1 MSNNK
6 PHNKKSP
13 EGPQQS
19 KRANPEYPWV
29 RGEADVNGRHKL
41 IHADPSKPDESF
53 TEQLNHDGSFEIH
66 ETLKDEKG
74 LTNVLGHH
82 RRSYFQTGSDHYDG
96 NYDHRSFNKSVN
108 VDGEHGIA
116 AKKGIIEG
124 TRGAKTTGY
133 AKGTFDLKGGRGSKN
148 HSFQGNVGDHTN
160 TVEGNQWEYSEK
172 DHAQA
177 VGGSKYT
184 MVGQGDYGIHVQNGN
199 MDTNISGKGQ
209 IVSQQNFSLGSNA
222 EITVSADTKLTLKVG
237 DSKIVIEK
245 SKITITSAEIEF
257 KKN

>member
-1 MSNNK
+1 MAKNK

-82 RRSYFQTGSDHYDG
+82 RRSYFQTGSDH
-96 NYDHRSFNKSVN
+96 
-108 VDGEHGIA
+108 
-116 AKKGIIEG
+116 
-124 TRGAKTTGY
+124 
-133 AKGTFDLKGGRGSKN
+133 
-148 HSFQGNVGDHTN
+148 
-160 TVEGNQWEYSEK
+160 
-172 DHAQA
+172 
-177 VGGSKYT
+177 
-184 MVGQGDYGIHVQNGN
+184 
-199 MDTNISGKGQ
+199 
-209 IVSQQNFSLGSNA
+209 
-222 EITVSADTKLTLKVG
+222 
-237 DSKIVIEK
+237 
-245 SKITITSAEIEF
+245 
-257 KKN
+257 